1 VSFPFAQALFRLLGL
16 AAGSEDLSFNER
28 TYLDPATFEAARF
41 QLASHFF
48 DGLLGPFAWAESD
61 LDAPG
66 LMTVDPL
73 ADTRLL
79 DATRVDLFLELCAHL
94 GLTLVGVVVLA
105 AVINQVN
112 RLRCNDGD
120 FIERKQVTFR
130 TSFCTMVWLEFM
142 YFGYRFLGQPWDCL
156 ARCCCPSRKT
166 RRGPSVALAMVLRS
180 SAMAEM
186 ARTFDRCPGPMQA
199 SREVAEEEALH
210 FACKNANDL
219 QECFEIFGASAK
231 RAGQLTQLMQTAFP
245 IFAFGRHAEKGG
257 FLAGV
262 LAEPYCPPAGLVV
275 GAEVKAMTYA
285 SQRTSR
291 QLRKVRLDQYELRDF
306 CVRMAEQYNLMEDT
320 QTKISAQITDHMK
333 QVARGDNVEKFL
345 SLLSKK

>member
-1 VSFPFAQALFRLLGL
+1 MPDAYLCNWKPLLTDAIASAEWVAWFSSLLGIAIAYWTLRGVGALSCHSNVLYPRAIVTAAKFWLALLPVAAAFLVVFVGGFAWRGGWVSFPFAQALFRLLGL

-156 ARCCCPSRKT
+156 ARCCCRNREIGFTSL
-166 RRGPSVALAMVLRS
+166 RR
-180 SAMAEM
+180 
-186 ARTFDRCPGPMQA
+186 
-199 SREVAEEEALH
+199 EE
-210 FACKNANDL
+210 
-219 QECFEIFGASAK
+219 
-231 RAGQLTQLMQTAFP
+231 
-245 IFAFGRHAEKGG
+245 
-257 FLAGV
+257 
-262 LAEPYCPPAGLVV
+262 
-275 GAEVKAMTYA
+275 
-285 SQRTSR
+285 
-291 QLRKVRLDQYELRDF
+291 
-306 CVRMAEQYNLMEDT
+306 
-320 QTKISAQITDHMK
+320 
-333 QVARGDNVEKFL
+333 
-345 SLLSKK
+345 